1 MLSARLKSE
10 PQRILWRRKW
20 NQCCCE
26 PLFSP
31 VDARSFFFAY
41 TGVVAE
47 YHIENFGCR
56 AARADGEAVSAQL
69 RSAGHC
75 PQQAD
80 EADVVIVNTCSVTAE
95 ADREARAFIRR
106 THRQNPQARI
116 VVTGCYA
123 QRAPAELAAMEGVA
137 AVIGNSHKALAPG
150 LVRDLL
156 ELEMAAD
163 SSQLSVVSSEP
174 SHAKQ
179 LAPPQVAASSSQL
192 PAASIQ
198 PSAVRS
204 EPSHAKQLAP
214 PQVAAS
220 SSQLPAASIQPSAV
234 RSEPSH
240 AKQLAPPQVA
250 QVVLVDDVFAHS
262 FLEGEQVSPGTQ
274 TRPNLK
280 IQEGCSNR
288 CTFCVIPATR
298 GPSRSLSAEAVLRQ
312 VEGFIAAGGNE
323 LVLSGINL
331 GRWGRDRATE
341 NAHSLAWLV
350 RKILEET
357 PLARLRL
364 SSIEPMDWDADL
376 IGLLRDYG
384 QTRLARHVHLPLQSG
399 SDAVLRRMHRRY
411 RPWHYEEKVAA
422 LRQAVGDVLTLGA
435 DVMVGFPGE
444 TEAEFAETAAFI
456 RKLPFGYLHLFPFSP
471 RPGTPGEALHAASP
485 VAAEAVEE
493 RMAVLRA
500 LAAEKM
506 KAHRARF
513 VERIL
518 PAITLR
524 TPARVAAEGRTAA
537 LSENFLPIALE
548 GALVAN
554 QLVHV
559 RVRGLTAEGAL
570 AAVAE

>member
-1 MLSARLKSE
+1 M
-10 PQRILWRRKW
+10 
-20 NQCCCE
+20 
-26 PLFSP
+26 
-31 VDARSFFFAY
+31 
-41 TGVVAE
+41 
-47 YHIENFGCR
+47 
-56 AARADGEAVSAQL
+56 
-69 RSAGHC
+69 
-75 PQQAD
+75 
-80 EADVVIVNTCSVTAE
+80 
-95 ADREARAFIRR
+95 
-106 THRQNPQARI
+106 
-116 VVTGCYA
+116 
-123 QRAPAELAAMEGVA
+123 
-137 AVIGNSHKALAPG
+137 
-150 LVRDLL
+150 
-156 ELEMAAD
+156 
-163 SSQLSVVSSEP
+163 
-174 SHAKQ
+174 
-179 LAPPQVAASSSQL
+179 
-192 PAASIQ
+192 
-198 PSAVRS
+198 
-204 EPSHAKQLAP
+204 
-214 PQVAAS
+214 
-220 SSQLPAASIQPSAV
+220 
-234 RSEPSH
+234 
-240 AKQLAPPQVA
+240 A